1 MATIDVFMLRRL
13 FVVKRCNRSQI
24 SGCFKANIDVGALK
38 EDLL

>member
-13 FVVKRCNRSQI
+13 FVMKRCNRSQI
-24 SGCFKANIDVGALK
+24 SSSFKADIGVGALK